1 MTALHLSDTIPL
13 SETEKSAMSDPEALA
28 EIYIERAEAAYWEAP
43 NMPGVMANIALA
55 QAHATIA
62 QAHATRAQT
71 VVLERMERNGQTRTV
86 GL

>member
-1 MTALHLSDTIPL
+1 MTDYKAIAVTY
-13 SETEKSAMSDPEALA
+13 A
-28 EIYIERAEAAYWEAP
+28 ENAEAAIWEAP
-43 NMPGVMANIALA
+43 NMPGVMANIGLA

-62 QAHATRAQT
+62 LVEATRAQT